1 MHFICDDKC
10 IYKSIWQVYIIISLT
25 SIYILGIFYYHHM
38 MWDWW
43 VHTKYPFFFL
53 EQKKKKIKALCT
65 FKKKKFSFK
74 SAISLYFIWN
84 RKEETDKIITY
95 IDIHT
100 HKFFFCSRHFIKLKS
115 YFQLLSQLIW
125 SCLLFLPIL
134 FLVFHHRYTLVS
146 R

>member
-65 FKKKKFSFK
+65 LKKKKFSFK

-84 RKEETDKIITY
+84 KKEETDKIITY

-100 HKFFFCSRHFIKLKS
+100 HNFFFIPVILSSWSHTFN
-115 YFQLLSQLIW
+115 YFLNWYEVVYYLYQFYFW
-125 SCLLFLPIL
+125 SSTIDT
-134 FLVFHHRYTLVS
+134 R
-146 R
+146 

>member
-25 SIYILGIFYYHHM
+25 SIYILGIIYYHHM
-38 MWDWW
+38 MCDWW
-43 VHTKYPFFFL
+43 VHIKYQFFFL
-53 EQKKKKIKALCT
+53 KQKKKKSKHFALK
-65 FKKKKFSFK
+65 KKKKFSFK

-100 HKFFFCSRHFIKLKS
+100 HNFFFVPVILSS
-115 YFQLLSQLIW
+115 WSQYFQLLSQLIW

-134 FLVFHHRYTLVS
+134 FLVFHHRYVLVS
-146 R
+146 S